1 MPDERS
7 DIFLALLGVFA
18 ELGLLSD
25 LILVG
30 SWTHLF
36 FREYLG
42 DPQAVPPIKT
52 TDVDFLVTHP
62 KKERKKVDIPE
73 AIKKLGFLEHYDFV
87 NNTAKYVHDELDLEF
102 LADRIGKGEVNVYDV
117 KPLGIRAHTIR
128 YLSMLQSH
136 VIEVPY
142 RSYTVR
148 VPEPAA
154 YALHKLLI
162 NHQRSEKKKTK
173 DMDTVRALSEALLK
187 REHERQRLT
196 QVLAGLPDKWKRKI
210 LEAARKETPEL
221 HRFLTEDKLPG
232 GAAAD
237 GPG

>member
-1 MPDERS
+1 MQDERS
-7 DIFLALLGVFA
+7 DIFLSLLEVFS
-18 ELGLLSD
+18 ELGLLQD

-42 DPQAVPPIKT
+42 DPKAVPAIKT
-52 TDVDFLVTHP
+52 TDVDFLVTPP
-62 KKERKKVDIPE
+62 KKDRKKVDIPA
-73 AIKKLGFLEHYDFV
+73 AIKKLGFLEHHDFV
-87 NNTAKYVHDELDLEF
+87 NGTAKYVHSELDLEF

-117 KPLGIRAHTIR
+117 KPLGIKAQTIR

-136 VIEVPY
+136 AIEVPY
-142 RSYTVR
+142 RSYSVR

-173 DMDTVRALSEALLK
+173 DMDTVRAISEELLK
-187 REHERQRLT
+187 RKQERQRLT
-196 QVLAGLPDKWKRKI
+196 QVFGGLPEKWKRKI
-210 LEAARKETPEL
+210 LEAAGKETPEL
-221 HRFLTEDKLPG
+221 HRFLTKRESPSG
-232 GAAAD
+232 VS
-237 GPG
+237 